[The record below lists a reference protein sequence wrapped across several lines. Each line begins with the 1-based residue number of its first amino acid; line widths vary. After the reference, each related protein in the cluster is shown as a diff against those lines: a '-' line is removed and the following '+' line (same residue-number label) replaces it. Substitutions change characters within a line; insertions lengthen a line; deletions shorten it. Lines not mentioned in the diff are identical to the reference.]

1 MNSISGGTV
10 YGIYS
15 NVSGGSIRYS
25 GYFTGGKFAVMNGN
39 VGIGTENPTVELDV
53 VGTIRAKNGSFTNG
67 NLIVSN
73 GNVGIGTT
81 SPTVKLDVVGKI
93 RAEELEVKTAVAGL
107 SVTAANL
114 DPNVSSPYNLTFLQ
128 NTGRLLL
135 GWNYA
140 GGTGEQSFISNRG
153 AGGNGGFGFYD
164 YSNTGIMTRL
174 MTLSQVSASDATVLL
189 NVTGTIRAEEVK
201 VCLNQGC
208 DFVFDKNYNLMP
220 LKNLKLFINEN
231 KHLPEI
237 APAAEMESEGI
248 NLSEMN
254 AKLLQKVEELTLYL
268 IQQNEKIENLEAKV
282 NNLENK

>member
-15 NVSGGSIRYS
+15 NVSGGLKRYA
-25 GYFTGGKFAVMNGN
+25 GYFTGGNFAVMNGN
-39 VGIGTENPTVELDV
+39 VGIGTENPTVALDV
-53 VGTIRAKNGSFTNG
+53 IGTIKASK
-67 NLIVSN
+67 I
-73 GNVGIGTT
+73 GIGTT
-81 SPTVKLDVVGKI
+81 NTTADIALDVVGKI
-93 RAEELEVKTAVAGL
+93 RTEELEVSTAAAGL

-114 DPNVSSPYNLTFLQ
+114 DPNVNFPYNLTFLQ

-140 GGTGEQSFISNRG
+140 GGNGEQSFIANRG
-153 AGGNGGFGFYD
+153 AGSKGGFGFYD
-164 YSNTGIMTRL
+164 YSNTGVVTPIMTL
-174 MTLSQVSASDATVLL
+174 AGTG
-189 NVTGTIRAEEVK
+189 NVGIGTNNPTAKLDVMGIIRCDELW

-208 DFVFDKNYNLMP
+208 DFVFEKNYKLMP
-220 LKNLKLFINEN
+220 LNDLSTFISEN